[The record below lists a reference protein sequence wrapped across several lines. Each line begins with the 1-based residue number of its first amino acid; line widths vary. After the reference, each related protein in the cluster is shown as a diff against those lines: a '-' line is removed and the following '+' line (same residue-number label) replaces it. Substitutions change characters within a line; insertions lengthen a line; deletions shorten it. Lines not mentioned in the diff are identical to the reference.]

1 VSQSASPRRRTLLVT
16 LLVLAV
22 VAVIGVVVWQLGGD
36 DEAEPLATSVDPTTS
51 APTTASPSTST
62 STPTP
67 EKTKKVECEGP
78 DTQFNVEGV
87 RQDSLLPDCGTQP
100 VTQAEQDKKGLGL
113 ACGGSYPVILYK
125 TTTSGAKTS
134 ICGKDASGVEFRL
147 VTKPTGGETVDVK
160 GQYDPDTDAFVAK
173 KDGTSYAV
181 QAYDGT
187 LLVSKD
193 GRTTTQKS
201 SDWISLDNESDY
213 D

>member
-1 VSQSASPRRRTLLVT
+1 MSESASPRRKGLLVA

-22 VAVIGVVVWQLGGD
+22 VAVLGVAVWLLGGD
-36 DEAEPLATSVDPTTS
+36 DDVDPLATGGEDTTTG
-51 APTTASPSTST
+51 APTTATPST

-67 EKTKKVECEGP
+67 EKTKKVACEGP
-78 DTQFNVEGV
+78 DTQFNVEGI
-87 RQDSLLPDCGTQP
+87 RQESLLPDCGTKA
-100 VTQAEQDKKGLGL
+100 VTETQRKKSGLSL
-113 ACGGSYPVILYK
+113 ACGGAYPVILYK

-147 VTKPTGGETVDVK
+147 VTKPSGGQVVDVA
-160 GQYDPDTDAFVAK
+160 GEYDPSTDAFVAEE
-173 KDGTSYAV
+173 DGTTYAV

-187 LLVSKD
+187 LLVTKD
-193 GRTTTQKS
+193 GQTTTQRS